1 MVARVRGEAVQ
12 RGARQ
17 IGVLRCEKQAER
29 GARQQ
34 GREQQRKSQG
44 GGDDDDDD
52 VWGAVGRER
61 GVCKRW

>member
-29 GARQQ
+29 G
-34 GREQQRKSQG
+34 
-44 GGDDDDDD
+44 
-52 VWGAVGRER
+52 R
-61 GVCKRW
+61 GSRAESSSENHKAAATTTTTTSGVR